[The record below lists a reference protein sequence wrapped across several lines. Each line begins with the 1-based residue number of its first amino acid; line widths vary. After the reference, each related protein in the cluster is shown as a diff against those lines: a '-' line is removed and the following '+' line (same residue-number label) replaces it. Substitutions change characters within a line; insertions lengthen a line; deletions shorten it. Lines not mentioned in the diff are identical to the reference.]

1 MATLVTHELEE
12 SVTDPD
18 GNAWYDLNGNENGD
32 LCVWTFGR
40 LSRCPM
46 ARSITWSWASG
57 R

>member
-32 LCVWTFGR
+32 LCVWTFGATNLLPNGSVYNMNLGKR
-40 LSRCPM
+40 P
-46 ARSITWSWASG
+46 
-57 R
+57 

>member
-46 ARSITWSWASG
+46 ARSIT
-57 R
+57 